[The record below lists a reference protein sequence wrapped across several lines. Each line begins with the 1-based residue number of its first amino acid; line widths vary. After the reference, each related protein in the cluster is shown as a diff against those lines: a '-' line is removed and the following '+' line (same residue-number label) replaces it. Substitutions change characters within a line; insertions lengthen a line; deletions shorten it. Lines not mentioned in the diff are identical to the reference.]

1 MCGRYY
7 IDYEVDLVFDEIYES
22 LLADGPKPS
31 GLVEIYPDTKNAV
44 LVAAADSMQA
54 VWQKWGVRHGNAFLI
69 NARSESIHE
78 RVAFRDA
85 FHATRCIVPASG
97 FYEWTGKRK
106 EKQKY
111 KITTR
116 ETGPIYMAGLFIPG
130 AIDRYVIITTES
142 TGDMRFVHHRSPVLL
157 SQNESIDYLHDD
169 AHADALIQRPNGS
182 LLITRDESDG
192 HVQLS
197 FLDLLP

>member
-7 IDYEVDLVFDEIYES
+7 IDYEVDLVLAEIYES
-22 LLADGPKPS
+22 LLPDQPTPTGV
-31 GLVEIYPDTKNAV
+31 VEIYPDTKNV
-44 LVAAADSMQA
+44 VFVATTESMQP
-54 VWQKWGVRHGNAFLI
+54 VWQKWGVRHGNAFWI

-85 FHATRCIVPASG
+85 FRSTRCVVPATG

-111 KITTR
+111 KITTQ
-116 ETGPIYMAGLFIPG
+116 EAGPIYMAGLFLPG
-130 AIDRYVIITTES
+130 AIDRYVIVTTES

-157 SQNESIDYLHDD
+157 KQSESVDYLQN
-169 AHADALIQRPNGS
+169 AEHADALIQRPNG
-182 LLITRDESDG
+182 LLTIKPDEEDG
-192 HVQLS
+192 RIQLS